1 MPLLYQNP
9 IIHADYSDPDV
20 IRTGEIFWMVA
31 SSFNQLPGLPLLR
44 SYDLVHWEIVN
55 YIVKRLP
62 SLEYDTPQP
71 GKGIWAPSI
80 RFHNNQ
86 FWVFYG
92 LPDEGIF
99 VTHTEDPLGDWSEPH
114 CLKVAPG
121 WIDPCPFWDDDG
133 RAWLINAFAFSRCGI
148 KNKLQ
153 LSEMK
158 SDASCLIGESHI
170 IFDGNPSHPT
180 LEGPKLYKRNNE

>member
-1 MPLLYQNP
+1 
-9 IIHADYSDPDV
+9 
-20 IRTGEIFWMVA
+20 MVA

-62 SLEYDTPQP
+62 SPEYDTPQP

-99 VTHTEDPLGDWSEPH
+99 VTHTEDPLGNWSEPH

-121 WIDPCPFWDDDG
+121 WIDPV
-133 RAWLINAFAFSRCGI
+133 
-148 KNKLQ
+148 
-153 LSEMK
+153 LSGMTMVGHGL
-158 SDASCLIGESHI
+158 SMHSLLADAESKT
-170 IFDGNPSHPT
+170 NCN
-180 LEGPKLYKRNNE
+180 LVK